1 MLLQNTQKCIIILS
15 FTVEL
20 LAIKIF
26 LDPGAI
32 FIHTPAQSEMQ
43 NLRNRPELFCNFIE
57 SPCAANRY
65 ATEEI

>member
-32 FIHTPAQSEMQ
+32 FIPVQSEMQ